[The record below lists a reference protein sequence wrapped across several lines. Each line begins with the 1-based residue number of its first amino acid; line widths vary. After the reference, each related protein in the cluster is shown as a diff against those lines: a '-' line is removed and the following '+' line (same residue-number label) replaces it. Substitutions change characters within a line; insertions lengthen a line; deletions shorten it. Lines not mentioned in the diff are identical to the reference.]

1 MSNTQNNAMMF
12 RNQRLDGTEFERF
25 ADDYGNVRPGY
36 PPEATADII
45 RECGMSAASHVLEIG
60 MGTGIATSAL
70 LESGASFV
78 GIEPGENLLRIAREK
93 LSGQAHVEFFGQTFE
108 EFRTEET
115 FEVVL
120 SATAFHWLKESDKYQ
135 RVSDLLKAGG
145 QLVVMWNSFCR
156 NNDPVDA
163 EIEAAYQ
170 RFLPD
175 VYPPEPDVNGKVLKK
190 ANGKVREILESNLF
204 FLAFLRKYLRH
215 HVYDPDRYIALLKTY
230 PKIIQAEDRIREDFL
245 QEISAIVRRHRQ
257 VVVPVLTTV
266 CICRRSED
274 FSSLVH
280 ADIEPSVS

>member
-1 MSNTQNNAMMF
+1 MSSSQKNAMMF
-12 RNQRLDGTEFERF
+12 RDQRLDGTEFERF

-45 RECGMSAASHVLEIG
+45 RECGLSEASRVLEIG

-93 LSGQAHVEFFGQTFE
+93 LGGQARIEFFGQTFE
-108 EFRTEET
+108 EFRTDQV
-115 FEVVL
+115 FDVVL

-135 RVSDLLKAGG
+135 RVADLLKHGG

-170 RFLPD
+170 KFLPD
-175 VYPPEPDVNGKVLKK
+175 VYLPEPDVNGKVLKK
-190 ANGKVREILESNLF
+190 ANGKVREILDSQLF
-204 FLAFLRKYLRH
+204 YLTFLRKYLLH
-215 HVYDPDRYIALLKTY
+215 HVYSPDRYIALLRTY
-230 PKIIQAEDRIREDFL
+230 PKIIQAEDRLREEFL
-245 QEISAIVRRHRQ
+245 EEISNIVQRHQR
-257 VVVPVLTTV
+257 VIVPVLATV
-266 CICRRSED
+266 CICRRSGD

-280 ADIEPSVS
+280 AHTEPSGS